1 MLLQVYKTNKVLPMK
16 MHSFTWW
23 PDTYRK
29 QTKFSQ
35 WKCIPL
41 LDGLTTIQNKQS
53 SPNEN
58 VFLYLMARHL
68 YKTNNVLPM
77 KMYSFTWWADNY
89 TKQTEFSQSKCIPLL
104 DGQTTP
110 ASSLCPQLCTPHTLL
125 GQVAMLASVPRQW
138 TSSSQILPLPW
149 PKWAFVIALAPVLE
163 KRTRFYLSMVHIKQC
178 NSVIALGDTLKSN
191 IIFIRK
197 EGNVLF
203 NDALKT
209 FYLRLYGIKH
219 MVKDHSDSLKGN
231 PLPLHVLL
239 FLTARVLLYVSS
251 HRQDSTYHGLC
262 YTSRGALAGTR
273 NRSMGPPHVGH
284 KRKSYKFVLDNDH
297 DQMLI
302 SRLAQIAREET
313 HWRYMCFSFWSAAR
327 VVKKVREGLSYL
339 E

>member
-29 QTKFSQ
+29 QTKFSNENVFLYLMGWQLYKTNKVLPMKMYSFTWWPDTYTKQTMFSQ

-89 TKQTEFSQSKCIPLL
+89 TKQTEFSQWKCIPLL

-125 GQVAMLASVPRQW
+125 GQGSDVSLCSTTMDVIQPDLATTLTEMGICHSLGASPR
-138 TSSSQILPLPW
+138 
-149 PKWAFVIALAPVLE
+149 K
-163 KRTRFYLSMVHIKQC
+163 KNR
-178 NSVIALGDTLKSN
+178 
-191 IIFIRK
+191 
-197 EGNVLF
+197 VLF
-203 NDALKT
+203 K
-209 FYLRLYGIKH
+209 YG
-219 MVKDHSDSLKGN
+219 
-231 PLPLHVLL
+231 
-239 FLTARVLLYVSS
+239 S
-251 HRQDSTYHGLC
+251 H
-262 YTSRGALAGTR
+262 
-273 NRSMGPPHVGH
+273 
-284 KRKSYKFVLDNDH
+284 
-297 DQMLI
+297 
-302 SRLAQIAREET
+302 
-313 HWRYMCFSFWSAAR
+313 
-327 VVKKVREGLSYL
+327 
-339 E
+339 